1 MMAFFTRSLPLLHIF
16 LPFPVGFLASRL
28 IYGWVNKAGLQSAGF
43 SPTVAAILT
52 TPLLVVAYYILA
64 MTDFIHGS
72 IKNELYR
79 TSFKL
84 VLFGPIILPLSLLLA
99 IYLRGGFRRK
109 KMFGIILCAA
119 AVAVVILEFI
129 GLGLLLSGS

>member
-28 IYGWVNKAGLQSAGF
+28 IYGWANRAGLQSAGF

-109 KMFGIILCAA
+109 RCSASFFAS
-119 AVAVVILEFI
+119 VVILEFI

>member
-28 IYGWVNKAGLQSAGF
+28 IYGWVNRAGLQSACF

-52 TPLLVVAYYILA
+52 TPILVVAYYILA
-64 MTDFIHGS
+64 MTDLIHGS

-79 TSFKL
+79 TSFNL

-99 IYLRGGFRRK
+99 IYLRGGFRK
-109 KMFGIILCAA
+109 KKIFGIILCAV
-119 AVAVVILEFI
+119 AVALVILEFLGI
-129 GLGLLLSGS
+129 GLLFGGS